1 MTSTSDKRLAY
12 AIGYLRGISAILW
25 NLDGEKRNVAFSC
38 EEADHYDHQV
48 DVLAREVF
56 KEDDD
61 GISD

>member
-1 MTSTSDKRLAY
+1 MTSASDKELAY

-25 NLDGEKRNVAFSC
+25 NLNGEKGGIEFSSD
-38 EEADHYDHQV
+38 EAAHYDHQV
-48 DVLAREVF
+48 DVLARDVF

>member
-1 MTSTSDKRLAY
+1 MTSANDKELAY

-25 NLDGEKRNVAFSC
+25 NLDGEKRNIVLDAD
-38 EEADHYDHQV
+38 EAAHYDHQV
-48 DVLAREVF
+48 DVLARDVF